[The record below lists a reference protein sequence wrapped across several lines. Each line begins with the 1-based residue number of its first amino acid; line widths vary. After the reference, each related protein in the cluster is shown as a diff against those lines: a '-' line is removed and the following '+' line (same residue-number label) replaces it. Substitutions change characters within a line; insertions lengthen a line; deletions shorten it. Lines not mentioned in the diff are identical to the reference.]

1 MTNINEMLIEGITEK
16 CDIFS
21 FKNNGTGRIIFQN
34 IGIFH
39 ELDNPEFKDREIDID
54 INNPRK
60 DHSKVTI
67 IKTIGEIMKQRYPR
81 LIELDGAMM
90 SIMGVSV
97 RTRDTVIV
105 NVHWTVR
112 N

>member
-1 MTNINEMLIEGITEK
+1 MTNIDLMLNDGITEK

-21 FKNNGTGRIIFQN
+21 FKNNGAGKIIFQN

-39 ELDNPEFKDREIDID
+39 ELDNPEFIDRKVDID

-60 DHSKVTI
+60 EHSKVTI
-67 IKTIGEIMKQRYPR
+67 IKTIREIMGQRYPR
-81 LIELDGAMM
+81 LIELDGALMA
-90 SIMGVSV
+90 IMGVSV
-97 RTRDTVIV
+97 RARDTVIV
-105 NVHWTVR
+105 NIHWTQR